1 MVGGG
6 NGVAG
11 VRECSVL
18 LHNIVLQD
26 SAHDTWRWLLDP
38 SHGYTVREAYRFLTN
53 NGNSVDRTLVD
64 DI

>member
-1 MVGGG
+1 
-6 NGVAG
+6 